1 MNVQK
6 QFLDVNKQVEIN
18 AEMILEVISSS
29 SAVGVRS
36 LLAIFTPTALVLITN
51 FNPNPLNVG
60 YLFSNKISTEKLN
73 CNFMFDFC
81 QIL

>member
-1 MNVQK
+1 MTK
-6 QFLDVNKQVEIN
+6 Y
-18 AEMILEVISSS
+18 SS
-29 SAVGVRS
+29 VY
-36 LLAIFTPTALVLITN
+36 LN

-73 CNFMFDFC
+73 SNFMFDFC